1 MELSPAVIITYVF
14 LQMITAEA
22 PVLVHDVAKLGAN
35 QMKNRYINIMAGQ
48 CELPWQWVYT

>member
-1 MELSPAVIITYVF
+1 MELSAVGIILLCF

>member
-48 CELPWQWVYT
+48 CELPWQWVYM